1 MKSDLEI
8 ARQAKLR
15 PIDEIAATLGI
26 EDRELEHYG
35 RYKAKVSLDILDR
48 LADRKPGRY
57 ILVTAVTPTPLGE
70 GKTLSSIGLSL
81 GLNRIGKKTICTLRQ
96 PSMGPVFGLKGGAA
110 GGGQSQV
117 VPMEDFNLH
126 LTGDFHAVAAANN
139 LLAAHADTSIL
150 LRNPHDI
157 NPFSLRV
164 RRVVDIND
172 RALRSV
178 VTGCGGRKNGVP
190 RETGFDIVAASEVM
204 AIMGLSTGYADMR
217 RRLGRIV
224 VGLSRQSE
232 IVDAERLGT
241 AGAMAVVLKQALQPT
256 LMQTIEGTG
265 ALIHTGPFA
274 NIAHGNSSVIAD
286 EIALRTADCVVTEAG
301 FGADMGAEKFFNI
314 KCRVSG
320 RRPDAAVVVATTRA
334 LKVHGGD
341 ITVKPGVP
349 LDPALQREDLGLLKK
364 GLPNLA
370 RMIEIVHL
378 HGVPA
383 VVAVNRFPSDTD
395 REVEWLREAALTLG
409 AEEAVVS
416 DVHARGGAGGEDFA
430 EAVLRAADSGKS
442 LGEAAQFRHLYPL
455 DLPIKQKIETLA
467 TRIYGAGRV
476 KFYDEV
482 LRKMDKLTERG
493 YDKMPICMA
502 KTQYSLSHDPALKNR
517 PEGYVFTVKD
527 MRVSV
532 GAGFIVPLAGDIMLM
547 PGLTGKPALMDM
559 DLTEKGEVVG
569 LF

>member
-1 MKSDLEI
+1 MKTDLEI
-8 ARQAKLR
+8 ARQARLK
-15 PIDEIAATLGI
+15 PINEIAGKLGI
-26 EDRELEHYG
+26 VDQELELYG
-35 RYKAKVSLDILDR
+35 RYKAKVNLGILER
-48 LADRKPGRY
+48 LADRKTGKY
-57 ILVTAVTPTPLGE
+57 ILMTAVTPTPLGE
-70 GKTLSSIGLSL
+70 GKTLSTIGLSL
-81 GLNRIGKKTICTLRQ
+81 GMNRLGKKTVCTLRQ

-110 GGGQSQV
+110 GGGHSQV

-150 LRNPHDI
+150 LKNPHDI
-157 NPFSLRV
+157 NPFSVRI

-204 AIMGLSTGYADMR
+204 AILGLSTGYADMR

-224 VGLSRQSE
+224 VGLSRKSE

-241 AGAMAVVLKQALQPT
+241 AGAMAVILKHALQPT

-286 EIALRTADCVVTEAG
+286 EIALRIADYVITEGG

-320 RRPDAAVVVATTRA
+320 RTPDAAVVVVTTRA
-334 LKVHGGD
+334 LKVHGGG

-349 LDPALQREDLGLLKK
+349 LDPALQSEDIGLLEK

-378 HGVPA
+378 HGVPV
-383 VVAVNRFPSDTD
+383 VVAVNRFPTDTD
-395 REVEWLREAALTLG
+395 SEVEFLREAALSLG

-416 DVHARGGAGGEDFA
+416 DVHAQGGAGGEAFA
-430 EAVLRAADSGKS
+430 EAVLRAVEGGDDRESK
-442 LGEAAQFRHLYPL
+442 AQFRHLYPL
-455 DLPIKQKIETLA
+455 DLPIRQKVETLA
-467 TRIYGAGRV
+467 TRIYGAERV

-482 LRKMDKLTERG
+482 LRKMEKFTERG
-493 YDKMPICMA
+493 YGNLPICMA
-502 KTQYSLSHDPALKNR
+502 KTQYSLSHDPELKNR

-547 PGLTGKPALMDM
+547 PGLTGKPALMEM
-559 DLTEKGEVVG
+559 DLTEKGEVIG